1 MKPQQNY
8 PHIITDDTFRETAS
22 HGSESFPFC
31 YYLEDIWDFD
41 FHCVDWHWHHELEVI
56 YIKSGSATC
65 YVGEEKFLLPQGS
78 ALFVNSGIL
87 HRYESTESTLMPN
100 IVFSPSLL
108 AGESSLLYEKYIAPI
123 LSSSLCFQT
132 FSSDIPWQ
140 GKILDL
146 LNKLFSIQDSEEKR
160 ELHTVQTLWE
170 IWEIL
175 FDSLS
180 VSPQKAPVHPVKNNQ
195 VRLRIMME
203 YIHEHYSRPISLD
216 EIASCALI
224 SKSSALQ
231 IFQTGIQLSPVA
243 YLIQYRLN
251 CAAKL
256 LRATED
262 SVSEI
267 AEKTGFS
274 SAGYFCRKFRHR
286 YQMSPIE
293 YRKISYAAL
302 PPR

>member
-22 HGSESFPFC
+22 HGSENFPFC
-31 YYLEDIWDFD
+31 YYLEDLWNFD

-65 YVGEEKFLLPQGS
+65 YVGEENFLLPQGS

-123 LSSSLCFQT
+123 LSSSLCFQV
-132 FSSDIPWQ
+132 FSPDIPWQ
-140 GKILDL
+140 GKILGL
-146 LNKLFSIQDSEEKR
+146 LNKLFSTQEAEEKK
-160 ELHTVQTLWE
+160 ELHTVQILWE
-170 IWEIL
+170 IWNVL
-175 FDSLS
+175 FDFLS
-180 VSPQKAPVHPVKNNQ
+180 VAPQKAPVHPGKNNQ
-195 VRLRIMME
+195 ARLLIMME
-203 YIHEHYSRPISLD
+203 YIHENYSSPITLN

-231 IFQTGIQLSPVA
+231 IFQTGIKLSPVA

-256 LRATED
+256 LLATED
-262 SVSEI
+262 SVSRI

-274 SAGYFCRKFRHR
+274 SAGYFCRKFKQR

-293 YRKISYAAL
+293 YRKFSHAAL

>member
-1 MKPQQNY
+1 MKPQKNY
-8 PHIITDDTFRETAS
+8 PHIITDDTFRETAA

-41 FHCVDWHWHHELEVI
+41 FHCIDWHWHHELEFI
-56 YIKSGSATC
+56 YVKSGTAVC
-65 YVGEEKFLLPQGS
+65 YVGDEKFLLPQGS

-87 HRYESTESTLMPN
+87 HRYESAASTLMPN

-108 AGESSLLYEKYIAPI
+108 AADTTLLYEQYIAPI
-123 LSSSLCFQT
+123 LSSSLCFQA
-132 FSSDIPWQ
+132 FSPDVPWQ
-140 GKILDL
+140 GKILGL

-160 ELHTVQTLWE
+160 ELHTVQALWE

-180 VSPQKAPVHPVKNNQ
+180 SSLQKNPVHAGKNNQ

-203 YIHEHYSRPISLD
+203 YIHEHYSEPVTLD

-231 IFQTGIQLSPVA
+231 IFQSGIQLSPVA

-251 CAAKL
+251 CAARL
-256 LRATED
+256 LRITEA
-262 SVSEI
+262 SVWEI

-274 SAGYFCRKFRHR
+274 SAGYFCRKFRQR
-286 YQMSPIE
+286 YQMSPVE
-293 YRKISYAAL
+293 YRKISHAAL
-302 PPR
+302 PPV

>member
-1 MKPQQNY
+1 MKNTLP
-8 PHIITDDTFRETAS
+8 P
-22 HGSESFPFC
+22 SFP
-31 YYLEDIWDFD
+31 
-41 FHCVDWHWHHELEVI
+41 
-56 YIKSGSATC
+56 
-65 YVGEEKFLLPQGS
+65 LPS
-78 ALFVNSGIL
+78 
-87 HRYESTESTLMPN
+87 
-100 IVFSPSLL
+100 VFRHL
-108 AGESSLLYEKYIAPI
+108 
-123 LSSSLCFQT
+123 
-132 FSSDIPWQ
+132 SSDIPWQ
-140 GKILDL
+140 GKILNL

-274 SAGYFCRKFRHR
+274 SAGYFCRKFRQR

>member
-8 PHIITDDTFRETAS
+8 PHIVTDDTLRETAA
-22 HGSESFPFC
+22 HGSENFPFC

-41 FHCVDWHWHHELEVI
+41 FHCIDWHWHHELEFI
-56 YIKSGSATC
+56 YIKNGTATC
-65 YVGEEKFLLPQGS
+65 YVGEEKLLLSQGS

-87 HRYESTESTLMPN
+87 HRYESASSTLMPN

-108 AGESSLLYEKYIAPI
+108 AGESSLLYKKYIAPV
-123 LSSSLCFQT
+123 LSSSISFQT
-132 FSSDIPWQ
+132 FSPDIPWQ
-140 GKILDL
+140 NTILKL
-146 LNKLFSIQDSEEKR
+146 LNKLFSIQGMGEKQ
-160 ELHTVQTLWE
+160 ELHTVQLLWKLWE
-170 IWEIL
+170 FL

-180 VSPQKAPVHPVKNNQ
+180 IYPQTNPVHAGKNNQ
-195 VRLRIMME
+195 ARLRIMME
-203 YIHEHYSRPISLD
+203 YIHEHYPEPVTLD
-216 EIASCALI
+216 DIASCALI

-231 IFQTGIQLSPVA
+231 IFQSGIQLSPVA

-256 LRATED
+256 LQTTEG

-274 SAGYFCRKFRHR
+274 SAGYFCRKFKQR

-293 YRKISYAAL
+293 YR
-302 PPR
+302 RRT